1 MSAQERPNI
10 LIFMTDQERGDVVEP
25 DHPCPTPHADR
36 LARDGVRF
44 THCYTPYAHCCPAR
58 ATFMT
63 GLYPSRHGV
72 FNNVRTRTA
81 INRGL
86 RENVVTFSEKLRDAG
101 YDLTLCGKW
110 HVSAEETPADRGW
123 REREVTASSG
133 TFHSRSIEQWRQGA
147 PGEESEPR
155 ARGHVQRP
163 GWGDF
168 VVYKTLPDAGPK
180 AYEDFHDH
188 AVVQAAVETLHDYSR
203 QEDPWCLFVGP
214 IGPHDPFNVPQKFV
228 DKIDPATVK
237 LPASYADTLERA
249 LFDAHKA
256 AQEKAAAD
264 AEADAEQD
272 IPIEFVDEEVEEA
285 REEIEDAEAEAE
297 IVAREKEKALEV
309 AREARTE
316 ALRLVAN
323 EHARLLGVKEQQ
335 ARYAASLPR
344 WKQDSKALHES
355 ALEWHRRV
363 RELADSGDGPEEVAA
378 QADMMYFELRGT
390 LSSTRAYLA
399 EALDRLAAPGR
410 DIPTAG
416 RILDDDAL
424 PADVERADLLAL
436 RRELASRVDDLRA
449 QEIDTGWEVADL
461 LRDDIVLLNH
471 DRLELLDLASRSV
484 RASVTGLGADG
495 LDQVRGELNQIALEL
510 RYHAMSLPRDTRNFL
525 GYVRKNPVDFGLV
538 VVQLLLALVVFRW
551 WRSRADEI
559 LKRWQY
565 PSKGSGPPG
574 RLTRFVRRIV
584 WYLRRIRKP
593 VEWLL
598 LLAVFPY
605 VLSDVDTAPELVLLW
620 LTLVWVLGGWTAFA
634 LIDAIAARQ
643 QYYGFTG
650 ASAEKLRHRS
660 LRLLGITITSVG
672 LILSLTAEIVGTGA
686 IYNWVW
692 QTCWIL
698 AAPIGIWLVLSWRTT
713 IYERI
718 GNLKRERG
726 VLVWVAKT
734 QTGLAGFFAALVGG
748 LYLITMGV
756 ARLFGRY
763 LGDLDATRKVLA
775 YLFRR
780 EVLKRAEA
788 QAHRKRGPRI
798 EQELYDQLGPQA
810 PAEPTLQGPAKKM
823 LEHALELSLGEA
835 TTMTT
840 VVGERGSGKS
850 TFLRR
855 LCEQSDDR
863 TVIVDCPPQGFDALL
878 AGLAKAF
885 DTVSADPEALAKTI
899 REAGPCLICI
909 DDAHSMIAPA
919 VGGLAQLDSFTRFA
933 LEVGGDVSW
942 MVAVQR
948 AAWNFVQRARGD
960 RVFFDQVLELPRWT
974 EAEISELIRSRTK
987 AVGIAPGFDE
997 LVVNNV
1003 VDESEAAQGK
1013 RTEASYYR
1021 ILWDHSA
1028 GNPAVALHAW
1038 RESLFT
1044 HEDDDEIVVRLF
1056 NEPSATQIETLPLTL
1071 LFVLRAVV
1079 QLEIASVAEIA
1090 LCTQLP
1096 EADVA
1101 DALRFSIGRGYVEAV
1116 GGRFY
1121 RLAWP
1126 WYRTITTVLTR
1137 QHLLVA

>member
-1 MSAQERPNI
+1 MWVTWVAS
-10 LIFMTDQERGDVVEP
+10 TGDVRADDDTVDVRVAQIQGLIDGTLAADVDVEGLF
-25 DHPCPTPHADR
+25 AFR
-36 LARDGVRF
+36 LGDAELAAILAELRK
-44 THCYTPYAHCCPAR
+44 AR
-58 ATFMT
+58 A
-63 GLYPSRHGV
+63 
-72 FNNVRTRTA
+72 
-81 INRGL
+81 
-86 RENVVTFSEKLRDAG
+86 KRDAG
-101 YDLTLCGKW
+101 EPYAAPPATTP
-110 HVSAEETPADRGW
+110 EETLRGAY
-123 REREVTASSG
+123 VA
-133 TFHSRSIEQWRQGA
+133 FFLL
-147 PGEESEPR
+147 PPEE
-155 ARGHVQRP
+155 
-163 GWGDF
+163 
-168 VVYKTLPDAGPK
+168 
-180 AYEDFHDH
+180 
-188 AVVQAAVETLHDYSR
+188 QAA
-203 QEDPWCLFVGP
+203 
-214 IGPHDPFNVPQKFV
+214 
-228 DKIDPATVK
+228 KIEAHSARVR
-237 LPASYADTLERA
+237 AS
-249 LFDAHKA
+249 
-256 AQEKAAAD
+256 
-264 AEADAEQD
+264 EADAEKRKRLAALTLKAEQLEAFLAGKLDPGLDPATLLAVDLVDYLEEPPEPAPEPEPPTPKKRRGKPKPKAEPPAESPSAEPTLDEQIVAAKERLDRARTAFLALTEDDRRALYDAHATAKDDAAAEAEEEED

-285 REEIEDAEAEAE
+285 RVEIEDAEAEAE
-297 IVAREKEKALEV
+297 IAAREKEKALEV

-344 WKQDSKALHES
+344 WKQDSKTLHES

-363 RELADSGDGPEEVAA
+363 GELVDSGDGPEEIAA
-378 QADMMYFELRGT
+378 AADTMYFELRDA
-390 LSSTRAYLA
+390 LAATRTNLG
-399 EALDRLAAPGR
+399 EALDRLSQPGR
-410 DIPTAG
+410 NIPTAG
-416 RILDDDAL
+416 RMLDDDAL

-436 RRELASRVDDLRA
+436 RRELSARVEELHE
-449 QEIDTGWEVADL
+449 QERETGWEVADL

-471 DRLELLDLASRSV
+471 DRLELLGLASRSV

-495 LDQVRGELNQIALEL
+495 LNQVRREFNQIALEL
-510 RYHAMSLPRDTRNFL
+510 RYHAMSLPRDSREFL

-538 VVQLLLALVVFRW
+538 VVQLLLALAVFRW
-551 WRSRADEI
+551 WRSRADQI

-565 PSKGSGPPG
+565 PAKASGPPG
-574 RLTRFVRRIV
+574 RLTRMGRRFV
-584 WYLRRIRKP
+584 WYLRRVRKP

-605 VLSDVDTAPELVLLW
+605 VLAGVDAAPELVLLW

-634 LIDAIAARQ
+634 VIDAIAARQ

-650 ASAEKLRHRS
+650 ASAETLRHRS

-672 LILSLTAEIVGTGA
+672 LVLSLTAEIVGTGA

-692 QTCWIL
+692 QTCWVL

-726 VLVWVAKT
+726 LLVWVAST

-748 LYLITMGV
+748 LYLIAMGV
-756 ARLFGRY
+756 ARILGRY
-763 LGDLDATRKVLA
+763 FGDLDATRKVLA

-798 EQELYDQLGPQA
+798 ERELYEQLGPQA
-810 PAEPTLQGPAKKM
+810 PAEPILPGPAKKL
-823 LEHALELSLGEA
+823 LERALELSRGDA

-850 TFLRR
+850 TFLHR
-855 LCEQSDDR
+855 LCEMSDDK
-863 TVIVDCPPQGFDALL
+863 TVVVDCPPQGFDALL
-878 AGLAKAF
+878 SGLAKAF
-885 DTVSADPEALAKTI
+885 GAPSDDPDTLTRTI

-933 LEVGGDVSW
+933 LLVGGDVSW
-942 MVAVQR
+942 MLAIQR
-948 AAWNFVQRARGD
+948 AAWNFAQRARGE

-997 LVVNNV
+997 LVVTNV

-1056 NEPSATQIETLPLTL
+1056 DEPSATQIETLPLTL
-1071 LFVLRAVV
+1071 LFVMRAVV

-1101 DALRFSIGRGYVEAV
+1101 DALRFSIGRGYVETV
-1116 GGRFY
+1116 GDRFY